1 MTLLAPEVGINT
13 ILSYLVGKIASTE
26 PVDFRLFTNNI
37 TPSETDTA
45 ATYTEAAG
53 GGYALIAL
61 AGGSWVITNGIP
73 TVASYAQ
80 QTWTFTGPLAG
91 NPNLY
96 GYFVTRHTTADLL
109 WAEAFTP
116 FTPNVNGDQVLI
128 TPQITGV

>member
-1 MTLLAPEVGINT
+1 MTLLAPEVGINN
-13 ILSYLVGKIASTE
+13 ILAYTVGKQTVAE

-45 ATYTEAAG
+45 GTYTEAAG

-61 AGGSWVITNGIP
+61 TGATWSIVNGIP
-73 TVASYAQ
+73 TVASYPQ

-96 GYFVTRHTTADLL
+96 GYFVTRHTSTDLM